1 MQSLVVSS
9 IYRISTL
16 RLWVANAKFTLLL
29 LALPTKSVGYTTL
42 MSAPHLVKPMLV
54 TST

>member
-1 MQSLVVSS
+1 MQPLVVSS

-16 RLWVANAKFTLLL
+16 HLRVANVKLTLLL
-29 LALPTKSVGYTTL
+29 FALPTKSLGYTTL
-42 MSAPHLVKPMLV
+42 MGTAHLVQPMLV